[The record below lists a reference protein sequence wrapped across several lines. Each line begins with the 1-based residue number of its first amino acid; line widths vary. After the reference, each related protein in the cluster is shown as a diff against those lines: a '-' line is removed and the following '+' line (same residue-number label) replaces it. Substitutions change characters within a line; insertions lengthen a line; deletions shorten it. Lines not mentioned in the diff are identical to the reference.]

1 MFCTGRGDLPSGL
14 ICCDQ
19 AYTFSSLTLCIPPT
33 ATPPLK
39 WQEGEILCHYQAL
52 SLRSIHS
59 KGASDL
65 PLDRKCPRIGV
76 AWDDRGLL
84 PGFALIDSC
93 ARNVKSQANLVTI
106 TWVHIPLSPW
116 ICTTDH
122 LPGDSGCWTVHK
134 TEGKSQI
141 TCLGQ
146 FSCLSQ
152 LCLLVIQLCV

>member
-33 ATPPLK
+33 ATPPPFK

-122 LPGDSGCWTVHK
+122 LPGDSGCWTGQRVSP
-134 TEGKSQI
+134 KSH
-141 TCLGQ
+141 
-146 FSCLSQ
+146 
-152 LCLLVIQLCV
+152 V